1 MKGGVAMGRRV
12 DVLTAYTAAL
22 QNGAYVD
29 SPLPPRGVARGFRW
43 LDSIND
49 FPYITYNVQDSALV
63 HISGNIRYYAM
74 DIALRAYVRGENA
87 QALLDQLMLD
97 IEDIT
102 NSFAGT
108 SDRSLEI
115 VDARI
120 QTVHSDEGL
129 MTPYGVTDMRIRIT
143 YQQNIII

>member
-1 MKGGVAMGRRV
+1 MGRRV
-12 DVLTAYTAAL
+12 DVLTAYTSAL
-22 QNGAYVD
+22 QNGSYVD
-29 SPLPPRGVARGFRW
+29 SPMPPRGVARGFKW

-63 HISGNIRYYAM
+63 HISNNIRYYAM

-87 QALLDQLMLD
+87 QALLDQIMLD

-102 NSFAGT
+102 NSFAAT
-108 SDRSLEI
+108 AARSLEI

-129 MTPYGVTDMRIRIT
+129 MNPYGVTDMRIRIT
-143 YQQNIII
+143 YQQNITI

>member
-1 MKGGVAMGRRV
+1 MGRRV
-12 DVLTAYTAAL
+12 DVLSAYTAAL
-22 QNGAYVD
+22 QNGSYVD
-29 SPLPPRGVARGFRW
+29 SSLPPRGVVRGFRW

-63 HISGNIRYYAM
+63 HISSNIRYYAM

-87 QALLDQLMLD
+87 QALLDQLMID

-102 NSFAGT
+102 NSFAA
-108 SDRSLEI
+108 SADRSLEI

-129 MTPYGVTDMRIRIT
+129 MNPYGVTDMRITISYRQSDSI
-143 YQQNIII
+143 

>member
-1 MKGGVAMGRRV
+1 MGRRV
-12 DVLTAYTAAL
+12 DVLQAYTAAL
-22 QNGAYVD
+22 QNGSYVN
-29 SPLPPRGVARGFRW
+29 SSLPPRGVARGFRW
-43 LDSIND
+43 LDSINE
-49 FPYITYNVQDSALV
+49 FPYITYNVQDSVLV
-63 HISGNIRYYAM
+63 HISDNIRYYAM
-74 DIALRAYVRGENA
+74 DIALRAYVRGEDT

-102 NSFAGT
+102 INFRNSAP
-108 SDRSLEI
+108 RSLEI

-129 MTPYGVTDMRIRIT
+129 MAPYGVTDMRIRIT

>member
-1 MKGGVAMGRRV
+1 MGRRV
-12 DVLTAYTAAL
+12 DVLSAYTAAL
-22 QNGAYVD
+22 QNGSYVD
-29 SPLPPRGVARGFRW
+29 SPLPPRGVARGFKW
-43 LDSIND
+43 LDSINE

-102 NSFAGT
+102 NSFAA
-108 SDRSLEI
+108 SADRSLEI
-115 VDARI
+115 VDSRI
-120 QTVHSDEGL
+120 QTTHSDEGL
-129 MTPYGVTDMRIRIT
+129 MNPYGVTDMRIRIT